1 MQRGA
6 LTSAP
11 GALCARSEGQAG
23 GSGRARAIAKP
34 AAFTATL
41 EQGAWKPEK
50 QGGRVQK
57 EGNGILVS
65 WGRESSLRMK
75 TSTVKGAGGGG
86 LRS

>member
-23 GSGRARAIAKP
+23 GSGRARAVAKP

-41 EQGAWKPEK
+41 ERGAWKPEK
-50 QGGRVQK
+50 QGVGDVERG
-57 EGNGILVS
+57 ERDFSIL
-65 WGRESSLRMK
+65 
-75 TSTVKGAGGGG
+75 GA
-86 LRS
+86 